1 MRETEGPVVVL
12 FVAIIIILVYSY
24 ISDSLDTNRRL
35 HETIDQQADIIN
47 ETSDENAKLKGML
60 QYIYY
65 NKYSI
70 TDPDKPTH

>member
-12 FVAIIIILVYSY
+12 FIAIIIILVYSY

-47 ETSDENAKLKGML
+47 KTTEENTKLKGML

-65 NKYSI
+65 SNYN
-70 TDPDKPTH
+70 TLPDNPTH